1 MPLTS
6 TAAGV
11 SLSRNPLA
19 PAGLLAITLKVVSV
33 VPVIAIRRGEVDPSL
48 HAALQE
54 MADAACVVSL
64 PALGISVGAAAA
76 VVLRTGVLPAWL
88 GWFSA
93 LTALLLIAN
102 GFAVGGDQGPAF
114 LLWTLITGI
123 VLLRRAVV
131 ATRPSVA
138 RPGRVVTS

>member
-1 MPLTS
+1 M
-6 TAAGV
+6 
-11 SLSRNPLA
+11 
-19 PAGLLAITLKVVSV
+19 
-33 VPVIAIRRGEVDPSL
+33 
-48 HAALQE
+48 
-54 MADAACVVSL
+54 
-64 PALGISVGAAAA
+64 
-76 VVLRTGVLPAWL
+76 PAWL

-114 LLWTLITGI
+114 LLFLLWTLITGI

-131 ATRPSVA
+131 ATRSSVA